1 MTIQVSVL
9 IWTVIC
15 FCVLMLILNRLL
27 FKPLLAFMDE
37 RSARI
42 RRAKEKKALR
52 EKTLADRE
60 AQREAEKEQARLAA
74 DAQAK
79 AVLEAA
85 EQAAQAAVAAAEE
98 QRLCRVQDETAAL
111 ERENLI
117 MNEKL
122 SGIADDLARSFAE
135 RLTIGL

>member
-42 RRAKEKKALR
+42 RRARAEKERRGEALA
-52 EKTLADRE
+52 EQQ

-74 DAQAK
+74 EEQAK
-79 AVLEAA
+79 AALEAA
-85 EQAAQAAVAAAEE
+85 QKAAADALSAAEE
-98 QRLCRVQDETAAL
+98 KRFQRIQDETAAL